1 MVKQIKITKIESY
14 YAFFIILFSIMAFRI
29 GNFGESETDNTVVRR
44 KPSNAIAVGS
54 IYASPNARVV
64 GKIEPLPE
72 YAVPVSFPS
81 QNAPLYVAPASL
93 LSRGSLYSTQSLT
106 HEDDTFEFAENP
118 LAINFDVN
126 FYPVGEQQLTDKE
139 MIDKLKTQLDMA
151 HGIIQRLSEQVQTL
165 KTQHR
170 QPQQLRR
177 GFWNKLFR
185 RS

>member
-1 MVKQIKITKIESY
+1 
-14 YAFFIILFSIMAFRI
+14 
-29 GNFGESETDNTVVRR
+29 
-44 KPSNAIAVGS
+44 
-54 IYASPNARVV
+54 
-64 GKIEPLPE
+64 
-72 YAVPVSFPS
+72 
-81 QNAPLYVAPASL
+81 
-93 LSRGSLYSTQSLT
+93 LT